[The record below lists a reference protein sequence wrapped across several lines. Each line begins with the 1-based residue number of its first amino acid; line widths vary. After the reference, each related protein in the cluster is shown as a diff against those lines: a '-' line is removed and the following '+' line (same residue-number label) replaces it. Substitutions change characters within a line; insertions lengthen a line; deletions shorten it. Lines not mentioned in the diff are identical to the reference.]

1 MYLILSGVLR
11 LIKVRA
17 GLRGIG
23 ALMLSGLVTFV
34 FVTGGIAETCH
45 DSLVPASGS
54 FRSFRPHRSIH
65 NMNGTYNMAS
75 QLIKVTNSYSGE
87 VTYLVQDKIE
97 YFYANTKGVNSSWK
111 KEVLTWVALSSKDE
125 LFPCYE
131 SVEYFLA
138 KFPPL

>member
-1 MYLILSGVLR
+1 M
-11 LIKVRA
+11 
-17 GLRGIG
+17 
-23 ALMLSGLVTFV
+23 T
-34 FVTGGIAETCH
+34 
-45 DSLVPASGS
+45 
-54 FRSFRPHRSIH
+54 
-65 NMNGTYNMAS
+65 S

-97 YFYANTKGVNSSWK
+97 YFYANPKGVNSSWK

-125 LFPCYE
+125 LFPAYE